1 MNIEEGPFLSV
12 LEKTDG
18 VFRKEIINYRKRD
31 GQLVIEK
38 SIRTFFSDGD
48 YDDTTEVIPL
58 CKTGE

>member
-1 MNIEEGPFLSV
+1 VNIEEGPFLSV
-12 LEKTDG
+12 LEKTEG

-38 SIRTFFSDGD
+38 SIRTFFGDGD